1 MKKLSQSAKS
11 NLENV
16 ERSLIQDL
24 SEQQASNLAG
34 GIQRL
39 QEEFQAEL
47 ITLRERTTPLLPK
60 ALTENQA

>member
-39 QEEFQAEL
+39 QDEFQAEL

>member
-1 MKKLSQSAKS
+1 MKKLSQSAKL
-11 NLENV
+11 NIENV

-24 SEQQASNLAG
+24 SEQQASHLAG

-47 ITLRERTTPLLPK
+47 SVLRGLPDS
-60 ALTENQA
+60 

>member
-1 MKKLSQSAKS
+1 MKKLSRSAKL

-47 ITLRERTTPLLPK
+47 SVLRGRTTPLLPK
-60 ALTENQA
+60 ALMENQA